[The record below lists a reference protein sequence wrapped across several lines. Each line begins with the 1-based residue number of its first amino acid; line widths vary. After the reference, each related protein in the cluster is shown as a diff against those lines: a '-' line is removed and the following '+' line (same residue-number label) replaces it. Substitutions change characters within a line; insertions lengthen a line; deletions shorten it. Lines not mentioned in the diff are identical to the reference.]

1 MIRNALRSILLSAIT
16 LVASQA
22 AILDFYTTLGPEAVG
37 ATGSGSATFR
47 VDTTLNTLT
56 LNTTWT
62 GLSGLTTV
70 AHIHCCTT
78 NSGSGNA
85 SAATTVPRFVGFPEG
100 VSSGTFNIVLDL
112 TDATSFNPAFVT
124 GNGGTLP
131 SATAALLA
139 GMESG
144 KAYLNIHSTTF
155 GPGEIRGYISPVP
168 EPSTIAL
175 SGLALAGLAF
185 LRRR

>member
-1 MIRNALRSILLSAIT
+1 MMRNALRSILLSAIT
-16 LVASQA
+16 LAVSPA
-22 AILDFYTTLGPEAVG
+22 AILDYYTSLTPEVSG
-37 ATGSGSATFR
+37 GTGSGSATFR

-70 AHIHCCTT
+70 AHIHCCTA

-85 SAATTVPRFVGFPEG
+85 SAATTVPRFIGFPEG
-100 VSSGTFNIVLDL
+100 VSSGTFSIVLNLLDP
-112 TDATSFNPAFVT
+112 TSFNPAFVT
-124 GNGGTLP
+124 GSGGTLAG
-131 SATAALLA
+131 ATAALLA
-139 GMESG
+139 GMDSG